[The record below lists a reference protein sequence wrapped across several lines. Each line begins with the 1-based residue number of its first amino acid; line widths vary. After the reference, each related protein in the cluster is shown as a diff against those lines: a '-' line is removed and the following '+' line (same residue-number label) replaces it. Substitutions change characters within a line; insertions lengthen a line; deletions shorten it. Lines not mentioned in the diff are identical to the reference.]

1 MRQLTLPDGR
11 RFDYV
16 ARGDGPSTLLVH
28 PGGPGL
34 THEYLAN
41 LLELGGRRRRVVL
54 FHPRGVGR
62 SFRPRSPRE
71 YTLRAMADDVDA
83 IRRCLHL
90 DRFDLF
96 GFSAGGFVAIEYARR
111 YARHLRSLVLG
122 GTAASAAD
130 LRAANRVI
138 LRAADPA
145 DLRRLHALEAV
156 AAFDRPVY
164 QRLIERIERPFQL
177 RFLRRRPSALVRSQI
192 NPQVYHA
199 VITRTG
205 NEFVVDGTMARW
217 DARPALRR
225 LRLPALVVVGRHD
238 FLYFASIAI
247 ARRIPGARLAVIPR
261 ASHLANL
268 EQPRHFRRILASFL
282 DRVDRLL
289 PAEDA
294 DGI

>member
-1 MRQLTLPDGR
+1 MRHLTLPGAR
-11 RFDYV
+11 RIEYV
-16 ARGDGPSTLLVH
+16 ARGHGPQTLVVH

-54 FHPRGVGR
+54 FHPRGVGH
-62 SFRPRSPRE
+62 SFRPQSPRE
-71 YTLRAMADDVDA
+71 YTLAAMADDVDA
-83 IRRCLHL
+83 IRRGLHL

-111 YARHLRSLVLG
+111 YGHHLRSLILG

-130 LRAANRVI
+130 LRAANRAI

-156 AAFDRPVY
+156 GAFDQPAY

-177 RFLRRRPSALVRSQI
+177 RFLRRRPRSLLRSRI
-192 NPQVYHA
+192 NPEVYHA
-199 VITRTG
+199 LLTRTG

-225 LRLPALVVVGRHD
+225 LRLPSLVVVGRHD
-238 FLYFASIAI
+238 FLHPASVAI
-247 ARRIPGARLAVIPR
+247 ARRIPGARLAVIPN
-261 ASHLANL
+261 ASHLVNL
-268 EQPRHFRRILASFL
+268 EQPRRFRRVVAAFL
-282 DRVDRLL
+282 DRLDRL
-289 PAEDA
+289 PHGRGA
-294 DGI
+294 GRT